1 MNSFNNIL
9 LASHGTIGSE
19 AAVSYALTLCHSGAS
34 LHHLIV
40 VPEFWKGMMGDD
52 WLNNGVSRDRFARY
66 LESELGRETD
76 QHIKS
81 VRERAAS
88 ANIQYHHE
96 IQVGE
101 PHACFIAASAKQT
114 FDIAVIGSKR
124 PKGAPGLNSRM
135 ALDKLSG
142 QLEIPLLIVPYPA
155 Q

>member
-9 LASHGTIGSE
+9 LASHGTLGSE
-19 AAVSYALTLCHSGAS
+19 AAVSYALSLCQPGTM
-34 LHHLIV
+34 LHHLVV

-76 QHIKS
+76 QHIQQ
-81 VRERAAS
+81 VREQAES
-88 ANIQYHHE
+88 AKVNYHHE

-101 PHACFIAASAKQT
+101 PHACLQAASAQQP
-114 FDIAVIGSKR
+114 FDIVIIGSKR
-124 PKGAPGLNSRM
+124 PKSVPGLNSKM
-135 ALDKLSG
+135 ALEKLSG
-142 QLEIPLLIVPYPA
+142 QLNAPLLIVPYPP

>member
-9 LASHGTIGSE
+9 LASHGTIGSQ
-19 AAVSYALTLCHSGAS
+19 AAVSYALNLCQAGGS
-34 LHHLIV
+34 LLHLIV

-76 QHIKS
+76 QHITK
-81 VRERAAS
+81 VREQAES
-88 ANIQYHHE
+88 ANIQYQQE

-101 PHACFIAASAKQT
+101 PHDCLIAASTKQL
-114 FDIAVIGSKR
+114 FDIVVIGSKR
-124 PKGAPGLNSRM
+124 PKGVPGLNSKM

-142 QLEIPLLIVPYPA
+142 YLSTPLLVVPYP
-155 Q
+155 QQ